1 MDYLSTLNPVQLD
14 AVTHEGS
21 SLLILAGAGS
31 GKTRVI
37 TTRIAYLI
45 DQKKMNPRSILAVTF
60 TNKAAGEMR
69 ERVTQMVPGG
79 GGAMIRTFH
88 SFGAWLMR
96 QHAHLTP
103 DLKQSFS
110 IYDDDDSLSLLG
122 TIFPDRKKKKLAPYS
137 TWISRAK
144 DYSLGPE
151 DDLSSI
157 TTVPD
162 FADVYALYEEKLRAV
177 GNLDFGGLIMR
188 PVELL
193 RENEELRRRLQQRFQ
208 IVMVDEYQDSNVAQF
223 ELLKQLAGE
232 GNSVCVVGDDD
243 QSIYKFRGAEVKNI
257 LSFPEQFPDTK
268 IVRLEQNYRSTE
280 PILEIASEVV
290 SNNTS
295 RLGKHLWTE
304 RKEGVKAKVVYLDD
318 QMAEAEYC
326 AQLLQDGRL
335 SDTAVLYRTNAQ
347 SMSFETCFSRHGIP
361 YRIIGALR
369 FLEREEVKDIIALLS
384 FMINPADAVAFVRV
398 INKPT
403 RGLGKAAVRKIIDQA
418 ESSGTDLIT
427 AGAQV
432 KLPAKAAAGF
442 EAFKKIYDF
451 IASNIDVM
459 PLAELIAELVT
470 ESGLLNHYLKK
481 DEMTAS
487 AKENNLNELVSAA
500 AGYGGGADALV
511 RFLEELE
518 LDREAVSAGRESVSD
533 ENAVTLITMH
543 NTKGLEFKRVIIS
556 GMEEGLFPSGR
567 EESADELEEERR
579 ILYVSITR
587 AKDELYLTSCRS
599 RRIWGRTQYFGP
611 SVFLHELPQEYVEVV
626 DATRVRAS
634 AYEGGGYYSGGQ
646 GSPGSS
652 AGDTD
657 DGPSG
662 YRAGTGIYHD
672 DYGVGVVVKSGSA
685 GGQIFI
691 IVKFESGRTGRFVPA
706 YDAHLEI
713 LNNEEWE

>member
-1 MDYLSTLNPVQLD
+1 MDYLSNLNPVQHD

-37 TTRIAYLI
+37 TTRIAWLI
-45 DQKKMNPRSILAVTF
+45 DQKKLNPRSILAVTF

-69 ERVTQMVPGG
+69 ERVASMVPGS

-103 DLKQSFS
+103 DLKQSFT

-122 TIFPDRKKKKLAPYS
+122 TIFPDRTKKKLSPYS
-137 TWISRAK
+137 NWISRAK
-144 DYSLGPE
+144 DYCLGPE

-162 FADVYALYEEKLRAV
+162 FADVYALYEKKLRAV

-193 RENEELRRRLQQRFQ
+193 SGNEELRRRIRQRFQ

-232 GNSVCVVGDDD
+232 GNAVCVVGDDD

-268 IVRLEQNYRSTE
+268 IVRLEQNYRSTQ

-290 SNNTS
+290 SNNS
-295 RLGKHLWTE
+295 ERLGKNLWTE
-304 RKEGVKAKVVYLDD
+304 RKEGEKAKVVYLDD
-318 QMAEAEYC
+318 QMAEADFC
-326 AQLLQDGRL
+326 ASLLQDGRL
-335 SDTAVLYRTNAQ
+335 ADTAILYRTNAQ

-384 FMINPADAVAFVRV
+384 FMINPFDAVAFMRV
-398 INKPT
+398 VNKPV
-403 RGLGKAAVRKIIDQA
+403 RGLGKAAVRKIID
-418 ESSGTDLIT
+418 ESERMGANLIT
-427 AGAQV
+427 AGGNV
-432 KLPAKAAAGF
+432 KLSAKASNGF
-442 EAFKKIYDF
+442 LAFKKIYDF
-451 IASNIDVM
+451 MTANIDVM
-459 PLAELIAELVT
+459 PLSELIAELVN
-470 ESGLLNHYLKK
+470 ESGLLSHYLKK

-500 AGYGGGADALV
+500 ARYGDGTEALV

-518 LDREAVSAGRESVSD
+518 LDREAVSGGRGAGGD

-543 NTKGLEFKRVIIS
+543 NTKGLEFDRVIIS

-587 AKDELYLTSCRS
+587 AKNELYLTSCRS

-611 SVFLHELPQEYVEVV
+611 SVFLHELPDEHIEVV
-626 DATRVRAS
+626 DGTSVRAS
-634 AYEGGGYYSGGQ
+634 ASYGGAAYGAVELGGT
-646 GSPGSS
+646 
-652 AGDTD
+652 DD
-657 DGPSG
+657 DGPSD
-662 YRAGTGIYHD
+662 YKPGTGIYHD
-672 DYGVGVVVKSGSA
+672 DYGVGVIVKSGSS

-691 IVKFESGRTGRFVPA
+691 IVKFESGRSGRFIPA

-713 LNNEEWE
+713 LNNEQWD